1 METIVRPSISE
12 VYEKTCLIV
21 GVKYCLPKTKDK
33 GKPGSFLESI
43 TGIPKSS
50 ACLDCSDG
58 EVKTFPVKR
67 LTNGRVVPKET
78 IAVTMLNK
86 QNLVEHSFAESK
98 CYNKMKKILFVP
110 YFRENDDITF
120 LSPTIIED
128 DGLER
133 AEATAQQGAG
143 ERLNSVDT
151 AQHCRRSS
159 NMTPLYEVFRDDYE
173 LIRQR
178 FIETGT
184 LSDTSSIGKYLQNRT
199 KGAGG
204 DAPKTRAFYLR
215 QSFMTEH
222 VPMNLSI

>member
-1 METIVRPSISE
+1 METIIRPSISE

-58 EVKTFPVKR
+58 EVKTFPVKC
-67 LTNGRVVPKET
+67 LKNGQVVPKET
-78 IAVTMLNK
+78 IAVTMLN
-86 QNLVEHSFAESK
+86 QTNLAEHSFAESK

-128 DGLER
+128 NGP
-133 AEATAQQGAG
+133 
-143 ERLNSVDT
+143 
-151 AQHCRRSS
+151 

-222 VPMNLSI
+222 VPMNL

>member
-1 METIVRPSISE
+1 METIIRPSISE

-67 LTNGRVVPKET
+67 LKNGQVVPKET
-78 IAVTMLNK
+78 IAVTMLN
-86 QNLVEHSFAESK
+86 QTNLAEHSFAESK

-128 DGLER
+128 NGP
-133 AEATAQQGAG
+133 
-143 ERLNSVDT
+143 
-151 AQHCRRSS
+151 

-173 LIRQR
+173 LIRQH

-222 VPMNLSI
+222 VPMNL

>member
-1 METIVRPSISE
+1 METIIRPSISE

-58 EVKTFPVKR
+58 EVKTFPVKC
-67 LTNGRVVPKET
+67 LKNGQVVPKET
-78 IAVTMLNK
+78 IAVTMLN
-86 QNLVEHSFAESK
+86 QTNLAEHSFAESK

-128 DGLER
+128 NGP
-133 AEATAQQGAG
+133 
-143 ERLNSVDT
+143 
-151 AQHCRRSS
+151 

-215 QSFMTEH
+215 QSFMTEY
-222 VPMNLSI
+222 VPMNL